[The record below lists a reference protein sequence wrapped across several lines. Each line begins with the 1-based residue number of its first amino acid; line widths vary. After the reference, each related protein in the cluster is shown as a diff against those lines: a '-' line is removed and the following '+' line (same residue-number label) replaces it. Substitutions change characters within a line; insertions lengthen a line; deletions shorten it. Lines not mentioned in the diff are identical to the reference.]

1 MDIESIKVSYRQM
14 SIVKKLLIIIIIGAV
29 PGSCTYIE
37 EGPILQE
44 DLDRAINT
52 RNAARAKF
60 QKAREQKANLPK
72 LEEKLALKEGEL
84 SKASKKLPD
93 EFVMGK
99 ILQKTAMIAQDVGV
113 DLNLFQPGQ
122 GAPAGGVF
130 KYVELPIS
138 LQIIG
143 TYVQIATFFDRVVHL
158 DLLVHIKNIELS
170 LAKDIE
176 KSISEKAAGSIKD
189 KDLQREAIQRARR
202 ENAKIMGT
210 ADMVIFRTLSRR
222 EELAIEAASQAKS
235 KKGKGKK
242 KK

>member
-1 MDIESIKVSYRQM
+1 
-14 SIVKKLLIIIIIGAV
+14 
-29 PGSCTYIE
+29 
-37 EGPILQE
+37 
-44 DLDRAINT
+44 
-52 RNAARAKF
+52 
-60 QKAREQKANLPK
+60 
-72 LEEKLALKEGEL
+72 
-84 SKASKKLPD
+84 
-93 EFVMGK
+93 MGK